1 MNAATDILKPISLP
15 RSDDG
20 KMAKVI
26 FAFDVD
32 GTLIR
37 NVSEDRVHGIPAD
50 NDVPIVHQIN
60 TLMVLSTYKNIR
72 IVVWSGGGKQYA
84 QTWGARLGL
93 DQYVWRYAS
102 KLEYEAIRAE
112 CDHLIAVDDIQATA
126 LGDVNLI
133 VKEK

>member
-1 MNAATDILKPISLP
+1 MVAADMVQPQELP

-37 NVSEDRVHGIPAD
+37 NVDEDREHGTPA
-50 NDVPIVHQIN
+50 NGDVPIVHQIN
-60 TLMVLSTYKNIR
+60 TLQVLSTYKNVR

-84 QTWGARLGL
+84 ETWGRRLGL
-93 DQYVWRYAS
+93 DKYVWRYAS
-102 KLEYEAIRAE
+102 KLEHEDIKRH
-112 CDHLIAVDDIQATA
+112 CDHLIAVDDIQATQ
-126 LGDVNLI
+126 LGDVNII

>member
-1 MNAATDILKPISLP
+1 MVQAATAPSLP
-15 RSDDG
+15 RTDDG

-32 GTLIR
+32 GTLIH
-37 NVSEDRVHGIPAD
+37 NVSADRQHGVPSND
-50 NDVPIVHQIN
+50 DVPAVPWIN
-60 TLMVLSTYKNIR
+60 TLMVLSTAKNVR

-84 QTWGARLGL
+84 ETWGKRLGL

-102 KLEYEAIRAE
+102 KLEHEQLKAM

-126 LGDVNLI
+126 LGDVNVI
-133 VKEK
+133 VRNK